1 MKPHPHA
8 LRVASL
14 GATATLLFH
23 STAWAA
29 KPDTVDLLVKSGR
42 HTPEA
47 AVHALLTSKGGSEH
61 TRIPG
66 IGTRIVRVP
75 AQQAE
80 RILAELRADPSLE
93 YAEPDATAHAVATT
107 NDPYFTSGAQWYLN
121 KIGAPAAWDIS
132 TGSNN
137 VRVAVVDSGVLA
149 SHPDLAGKVLP
160 GYDFVNNDSDPSDDN
175 GHGTAV
181 AGLIAAATNNQL
193 GMAGLG
199 WSTSVVPVKALDA
212 AGSGSYSGIAN
223 SIIWAAD
230 QGVKVI
236 NLSLG
241 GTTSSRTLQD
251 AVNYAW
257 NRQIVVIAAAGNNGN
272 STAFYP
278 AACANVV
285 AVSATNSTDTR
296 PSWSNYG
303 SYVDLSAP
311 GAGILTLQGAGS
323 YANWDGTSFSSPI
336 VAGATALMI
345 AANPGL
351 SNSSTVSLLLGNC
364 DDIGNSGYDIYYGNG
379 RLNAARAVQAAWNSI
394 PVDATPPS
402 VAISSPTNG
411 QTVAGTVNVAMNGTD
426 NVGVTRVELWIDGVL
441 HAQSSTSGATFAW
454 DTTGV
459 QDGGHVLE
467 ARAYD
472 AMNLSASTT
481 IQVNVAN
488 SQIADL
494 IAPVTAITSPAN
506 GSRVSSKSQKITV
519 TATDNIRVTKVELYI
534 DGKLAGSSTTSPVT
548 FTWNT
553 SRIAPGAHTL
563 RSYAYDAAGNIG
575 TSTLVTVYR

>member
-1 MKPHPHA
+1 MKPHPRNLQLAA
-8 LRVASL
+8 LAA
-14 GATATLLFH
+14 ATFLLFPA
-23 STAWAA
+23 TVRAA
-29 KPDTVDLLVKSGR
+29 KPETVALLVKPGR
-42 HTPEA
+42 ATSEA
-47 AVHALLTSKGGSEH
+47 AAHALLTSKGASEH
-61 TRIPG
+61 SRIPG
-66 IGTRIVRVP
+66 IGTRVVCVP

-80 RILAELRADPSLE
+80 RILSELKEDPALE
-93 YAEPDATAHAVATT
+93 YAEADATAHAVATA
-107 NDPYFTSGAQWYLN
+107 NDPYFSSAAQWYLS
-121 KIGAPAAWDIS
+121 KIGAPTAWDTT
-132 TGSNN
+132 TGSNTI
-137 VRVAVVDSGVLA
+137 RVAVVDSGVLA

-160 GYDFVNNDSDPSDDN
+160 GYDFVNNDTDPSDDN

-193 GMAGLG
+193 GMAGIG
-199 WSTSVVPVKALDA
+199 WSTPVVPVKALDA

-230 QGVKVI
+230 QGVRVI

-257 NRQIVVIAAAGNNGN
+257 NRGIVVIAAAGNNGN

-285 AVSATNSTDTR
+285 AVSATNQTDVR
-296 PSWSNYG
+296 PSWSNFG

-336 VAGATALMI
+336 VAGVTALMI
-345 AANPGL
+345 SANPAL
-351 SNSSTVSLLLGNC
+351 SNSSTVSHLLENC
-364 DDIGNSGYDIYYGNG
+364 DDIGAAGYDIYYGNG

-402 VAISSPTNG
+402 IAISSPSNG
-411 QTVAGTVNVAMNGTD
+411 QTLAGTVNVAVNGTD

-441 HAQSSTSGATFAW
+441 HAQSASSGAVFAW

-488 SQIADL
+488 SQVADL

-506 GSRVSSKSQKITV
+506 GSRISGKSQKVTV
-519 TATDNIRVTKVELYI
+519 SASDNVGVTKVELYI
-534 DGKLAGSSTTSPVT
+534 DGRLAGTSTSAPAT

-553 SRIAPGAHTL
+553 SRTAAGAHTL

-575 TSTLVTVYR
+575 TSTLVTVYK

>member
-1 MKPHPHA
+1 MKNHSRIPH
-8 LRVASL
+8 VASL
-14 GATATLLFH
+14 GATAAFLV
-23 STAWAA
+23 SASAWAA
-29 KPDTVDLLVKSGR
+29 RPATVDLLVKSGNS
-42 HTPEA
+42 TPEA
-47 AVHALLTSKGGSEH
+47 AVHALLTSKGSSEH
-61 TRIPG
+61 SRIHG
-66 IGTRIVRVP
+66 IGTRVVRVP
-75 AQQAE
+75 AAQAA
-80 RILAELRADPSLE
+80 RIMSELKADPSLE
-93 YAEPDATAHAVATT
+93 YVEPDATAHALATS
-107 NDPYFTSGAQWYLN
+107 NDPYFTSAAQWYLS

-132 TGSNN
+132 TGSNA

-149 SHPDLAGKVLP
+149 SHPDLAGKVLA

-199 WSTSVVPVKALDA
+199 WSTPVVPVKALDA

-257 NRQIVVIAAAGNNGN
+257 SRGIVVIAAAGNNGN

-278 AACANVV
+278 AACANVI

-296 PSWSNYG
+296 PSWSNFG

-311 GAGILTLQGAGS
+311 GAGILTLQGPSS

-336 VAGATALMI
+336 VAGVTALMI

-351 SNSSTVSLLLGNC
+351 SNSSTTSLLLGSC
-364 DDIGNSGYDIYYGNG
+364 DDIGTAGYDVYYGNG
-379 RLNAARAVQAAWNSI
+379 RLNASRAVQAAWNSI
-394 PVDATPPS
+394 PVDATPPT
-402 VAISSPTNG
+402 VAFSTLSNG
-411 QTVAGTVNVAMNGTD
+411 QNVVGTVNVGVNGSD
-426 NVGVTRVELWIDGVL
+426 NVGVTRLELWIDGLL
-441 HAQSSTSGATFAW
+441 HAQSGSASAVFAW
-454 DTTGV
+454 DSTGV
-459 QDGGHVLE
+459 QDGSHFLE
-467 ARAYD
+467 ARAFD
-472 AMNLSASTT
+472 AMNLSSTTT
-481 IQVNVAN
+481 IQVNVSN
-488 SQIADL
+488 SGSVDW

-506 GSRVSSKSQKITV
+506 GSKVSSKSQKIQV
-519 TATDNIRVTKVELYI
+519 AASDNVRVTRVELYI
-534 DGKLAGSSTTSPVT
+534 DGKLAGSSTSAPVT

-553 SRIAPGAHTL
+553 GRVSPGAHTL

-575 TSTLVTVYR
+575 TSSLVTVYR